1 MVALQDVSK
10 SYGSDLIFSG
20 VTAKIEDRDR
30 IGLVGQNGAGKTTL
44 LNIICGALE
53 QDDGTVSRNGELT
66 IGYQRQ
72 NSGLTQGGT
81 ILDEMRKVFADVFRL
96 EADLKATA
104 DAMAR
109 SPEDEELAE
118 RYRCLEDAFLA
129 RDGYHVPVKINTV
142 LTGMGFAEHGFD
154 KRVDKLSGGEQT
166 RLAIAK
172 LLLEEPNLLI
182 LDEPTNPL
190 DFKTLAWL
198 EDYLNAYRG
207 ALLVVSHDRY
217 FLDRLCG
224 RIWEMDRG
232 ELTTYNGNYSKYVRL
247 REERL
252 ARQHKVYE
260 AQQEEIARLKDY
272 VARNI
277 VRATT
282 AAMAKSRVKA
292 LERMEPV
299 EKPKPPLKPP
309 VIRLE
314 YASEPVKDVLRVEN
328 LEVAVG
334 EGERRRVLLPDVSL
348 TVKRGEKVAIIGGNG
363 AGKTSLLRCILG
375 KAPRERGRVEWGRGV
390 RYSYYDQGSE
400 SLDESLTVLD
410 TLWQHYPRSYET
422 PLRNMLGAVGLT
434 GEDVFKRVGQLS
446 GGERARLK
454 LAIICLAGS
463 NVLLLDEPTNHLDL
477 ATKEVLDKALSAY
490 TGTILMISHDRYL
503 LDRLPDRILEV
514 EGGRITEYK
523 GKFSDYQ
530 EQAGLMRE
538 RLAEAAG
545 PDAAPEH
552 RDTEGAKTYRRGK
565 EARREEA
572 RRRKEYADTEAM
584 IHALETELAGLKEQI
599 AQPETAADYQLLQE
613 LCTQVEEKEKALSDA
628 MDHWLEL
635 AEAGESGS

>member
-1 MVALQDVSK
+1 MALQDVSK

-53 QDDGTVSRNGELT
+53 YDEGTVSRNGELT
-66 IGYQRQ
+66 IGYQKQ
-72 NSGLTQGGT
+72 NSGLTRGGT
-81 ILDEMRKVFADVFRL
+81 ILEEMRSVFADVFRL
-96 EADLKATA
+96 EEQLKETA
-104 DAMAR
+104 EAMAQA
-109 SPEDEELAE
+109 PEDRELAD
-118 RYRCLEDAFLA
+118 RYRRLEDAYLA
-129 RDGYHVPVKINTV
+129 RDGYNVPVKINTV
-142 LTGMGFAEHGFD
+142 LTGMGFADHGFD
-154 KRVDKLSGGEQT
+154 KAVEKLSGGEQT

-182 LDEPTNPL
+182 LDEPTNHL
-190 DFKTLAWL
+190 DFKTLGWL
-198 EDYLNAYRG
+198 EDYLGAYKG
-207 ALLVVSHDRY
+207 ALLIVSHDRY

-232 ELTTYNGNYSKYVRL
+232 ELTTYNGNYTKYVHL

-252 ARQHKVYE
+252 ARQRKVYE
-260 AQQEEIARLKDY
+260 AQQEEIARLEDY

-282 AAMAKSRVKA
+282 SAMAKSRVKA

-309 VIRLE
+309 VIRLT
-314 YASEPVKDVLRVEN
+314 YSSEPVKDVLKVEG

-348 TVKRGEKVAIIGGNG
+348 EVKRGEKVAIIGGNG

-375 KAPRERGRVEWGRGV
+375 KAPRSRGRVEWGRGV
-390 RYSYYDQGSE
+390 RVSYYDQGSE

-477 ATKEVLDKALSAY
+477 ATKEVLDQALAAF
-490 TGTILMISHDRYL
+490 TGTIVMISHDRYL

-514 EGGRITEYK
+514 ENGTVTQYK

-530 EQAGLMRE
+530 IQSGLAKAQAQARKE
-538 RLAEAAG
+538 AEPSPPA
-545 PDAAPEH
+545 
-552 RDTEGAKTYRRGK
+552 RDSEGAKTYRRGK

-572 RRRKEYADTEAM
+572 RRRKEYAETEAL
-584 IHALETELAGLKEQI
+584 IHTLEEELAELKERL
-599 AQPETAADYQLLQE
+599 ALPETTADYLLLQD
-613 LCTQVEEKEKALSDA
+613 LCSQVEEKENALSAARDR
-628 MDHWLEL
+628 WLEL
-635 AEAGESGS
+635 AEESAQ